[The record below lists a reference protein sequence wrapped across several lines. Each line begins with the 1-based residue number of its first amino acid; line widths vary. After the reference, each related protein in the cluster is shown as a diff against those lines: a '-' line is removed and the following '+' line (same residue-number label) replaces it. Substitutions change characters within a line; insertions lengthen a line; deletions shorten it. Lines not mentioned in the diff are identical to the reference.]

1 MTQFIRPLDSPA
13 VAAGR
18 MLLRL
23 NCVLFVLVALIS
35 SGCSSLVAYSGQ
47 DLKSLATR
55 DQVHQEFGEP
65 IISETV
71 DGTSFEEFLTRRK
84 ISEQERSVGL
94 NMASTMT
101 GGLIEFIALPAE
113 LYRDSGRLLVGQTL
127 RFEYDQWGKVARI
140 DLDGNYLIAPDK
152 KLSLDVK
159 VTKVNE

>member
-1 MTQFIRPLDSPA
+1 MTQFIRSLHSPT
-13 VAAGR
+13 VLAGR

-23 NCVLFVLVALIS
+23 SCVLFALVALIS

-47 DLKSLATR
+47 DLKTLATR

-65 IISETV
+65 IVSETI
-71 DGTSFEEFLTRRK
+71 DGISFEEFVTRRK
-84 ISEQERSVGL
+84 ISEQERAVGL

-113 LYRDSGRLLVGQTL
+113 LYRDSERLLAGQTL
-127 RFEYDQWGKVARI
+127 RFAYDQSGKVAKI
-140 DLDGNYLIAPDK
+140 DLDGNYLLAPDK